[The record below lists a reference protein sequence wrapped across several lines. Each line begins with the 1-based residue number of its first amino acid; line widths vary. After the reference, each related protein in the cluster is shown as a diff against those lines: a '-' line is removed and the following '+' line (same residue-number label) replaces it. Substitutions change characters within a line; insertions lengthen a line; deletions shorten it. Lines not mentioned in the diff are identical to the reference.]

1 MGKHVSLDA
10 SVHGASASR
19 ASTTHHL
26 EKKAV
31 DAVAQKGSLANYFWA
46 SPTISEPM
54 KQESATTWS

>member
-1 MGKHVSLDA
+1 MGKRVSVGG
-10 SVHGASASR
+10 SVQHANAAQASA
-19 ASTTHHL
+19 THHL

-54 KQESATTWS
+54 KQESPTA